1 MTMMNHVKKSVLIGS
16 LVSAASVLMTA
27 PIASAF
33 APSQSRT
40 NLLGTGAIF
49 PGASSHARIMN
60 NAPDNSIGVLNN
72 LRPPGSSSSIKP
84 GTSTS
89 LNVAQ
94 WVQDA
99 DLFVGIFTGFCGT
112 SPYVLQIFFPKIV
125 NNVFF
130 LPQYED
136 SIRGREAEIAWKT
149 RFAALAFV
157 ITAWN
162 FWDHNFAQVGED
174 TALRHSYIAWAVFYT
189 DATYNVRKQAKAEV
203 FINDRFGVQAFH
215 LICATLFWASAS
227 ESYTGHAI
235 TNFIRSLLGLEPVP
249 F

>member
-1 MTMMNHVKKSVLIGS
+1 MMKHLLKKSVLISS

-27 PIASAF
+27 QIASAF

-40 NLLGTGAIF
+40 SLLGAGAIL
-49 PGASSHARIMN
+49 PGMN
-60 NAPDNSIGVLNN
+60 NAPDNSNIGVLNN
-72 LRPPGSSSSIKP
+72 LRSPSSSSSMSIKP
-84 GTSTS
+84 GTATS

-99 DLFVGIFTGFCGT
+99 DLFVGMFTAFCGT
-112 SPYVLQIFFPKIV
+112 SPYVAQIFFPEV
-125 NNVFF
+125 LNDVFF

-157 ITAWN
+157 ITAWG

-174 TALRHSYIAWAVFYT
+174 TALRHTFIAWAIFYT
-189 DATYNVRKQAKAEV
+189 DATYNVRKQANAEGGPV
-203 FINDRFGVQAFH
+203 FIRDRFGVQAFH

-227 ESYTGHAI
+227 ESYTGHTI
-235 TNFIRSLLGLEPVP
+235 TSFIRSLLGLETVP
-249 F
+249 FV